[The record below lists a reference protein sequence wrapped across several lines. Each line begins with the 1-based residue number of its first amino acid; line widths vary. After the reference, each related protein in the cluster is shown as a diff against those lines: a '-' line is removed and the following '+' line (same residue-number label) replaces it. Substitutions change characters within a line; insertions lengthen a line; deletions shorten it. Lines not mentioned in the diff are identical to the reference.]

1 MVQIS
6 SLLCYVFFTGSRMLY
21 TVQSKSFR
29 TAENYL
35 RIETMFQS
43 VKVRLTHTQTE
54 PTYGHKLHDFI
65 TNVNQ
70 WILA

>member
-1 MVQIS
+1 
-6 SLLCYVFFTGSRMLY
+6 MLY

-29 TAENYL
+29 TPENFL
-35 RIETMFQS
+35 RIGTMFQS
-43 VKVRLTHTQTE
+43 VKMHLTHTQME

-70 WILA
+70 LILAY